1 MKMAKKENET
11 GTIEVQAACLILCS
25 LGNNNFG
32 VKLMTSVFA
41 LLLSPLIADADR
53 PYYDFPLFQLP
64 KIVGKT
70 FCPVVQKCAAEV
82 RMF

>member
-1 MKMAKKENET
+1 MAKKENET
-11 GTIEVQAACLILCS
+11 GTIEVEAACLILCM
-25 LGNNNFG
+25 LGNHNFVG
-32 VKLMTSVFA
+32 KLMTSVFA
-41 LLLSPLIADADR
+41 LLLSLLIADADR

-64 KIVGKT
+64 KIVGKI

>member
-1 MKMAKKENET
+1 MVKKENET
-11 GTIEVQAACLILCS
+11 GTLKVQAACLILCI
-25 LGNNNFG
+25 LRNHNFV
-32 VKLMTSVFA
+32 VKFMSSVFP
-41 LLLSPLIADADR
+41 LLLSLLIADADR

-64 KIVGKT
+64 KIVGKI

>member
-1 MKMAKKENET
+1 MVKKENET
-11 GTIEVQAACLILCS
+11 GTIKVQTACLMLCM
-25 LGNNNFG
+25 LRNHNFG
-32 VKLMTSVFA
+32 VKFMSSFFA
-41 LLLSPLIADADR
+41 LLLSLLIADADR

-64 KIVGKT
+64 QIVGKT

>member
-1 MKMAKKENET
+1 MVKKENET
-11 GTIEVQAACLILCS
+11 GTIKVKAACLILCM
-25 LGNNNFG
+25 LRNHNFG
-32 VKLMTSVFA
+32 LKLMSSVFS
-41 LLLSPLIADADR
+41 LLLSLLIADADR

-64 KIVGKT
+64 QIVGKT